1 MTIEQARLDRDHVE
15 VSVVLP
21 AHNEV
26 ALLSSTVLNIADG
39 LRDRGVVY
47 EIVLVE
53 NGSSDGTLQLA
64 RLLSAQIAQLRVID
78 LGQADY
84 GAALAAGFAAARADI
99 VVSFDVDYYDLAFFD
114 ASVPMVRA
122 GQAAI
127 VLASKRAPGAQDRRP
142 LLRRILT
149 TVFATIVRTTL
160 HLKVRDAHGMKA
172 IDKRA
177 VASLAAA
184 CVMRGSLFD
193 VELVVRATRAGL
205 CLVEIPA
212 TVIERRPPRTSVFT
226 RSIEGLLGVFQ
237 LYFVLQSEQTAS
249 TFLARLPRN
258 ATIRALA
265 TLRRSLGATRKRSS
279 VLQATRQYDEGPSLQ
294 P

>member
-1 MTIEQARLDRDHVE
+1 
-15 VSVVLP
+15 
-21 AHNEV
+21 V

-114 ASVPMVRA
+114 ASVPMIRA

-172 IDKRA
+172 VDKRA
-177 VASLAAA
+177 VASFAAA

-237 LYFVLQSEQTAS
+237 LYFVLQSEKTAS
-249 TFLARLPRN
+249 TSLARLPRN

>member
-1 MTIEQARLDRDHVE
+1 MSADEARLDREQVE

-39 LRDRGVVY
+39 LRDRGVDF

-64 RLLSAQIAQLRVID
+64 RLLSAQVAQLRAID

-99 VVSFDVDYYDLAFFD
+99 IVSFDVDYYDLAFFD
-114 ASVPMVRA
+114 AAVPLIRS
-122 GQAAI
+122 GQAAV

-142 LLRRILT
+142 LLRRVLT

-160 HLKVRDAHGMKA
+160 HLQVRGTAWHEGNRQA
-172 IDKRA
+172 RA
-177 VASLAAA
+177 PVA
-184 CVMRGSLFD
+184 CD
-193 VELVVRATRAGL
+193 GL
-205 CLVEIPA
+205 YRHV
-212 TVIERRPPRTSVFT
+212 
-226 RSIEGLLGVFQ
+226 Q
-237 LYFVLQSEQTAS
+237 
-249 TFLARLPRN
+249 
-258 ATIRALA
+258 
-265 TLRRSLGATRKRSS
+265 
-279 VLQATRQYDEGPSLQ
+279 
-294 P
+294 